1 MLKEDN
7 KTKFLATHNKVSQQ
21 LEECFVELL
30 MLEEADSCTGD
41 VVDVEQLEK
50 RFKEFSLVT
59 EKDPLLSVGKM
70 SMA

>member
-1 MLKEDN
+1 
-7 KTKFLATHNKVSQQ
+7 
-21 LEECFVELL
+21 